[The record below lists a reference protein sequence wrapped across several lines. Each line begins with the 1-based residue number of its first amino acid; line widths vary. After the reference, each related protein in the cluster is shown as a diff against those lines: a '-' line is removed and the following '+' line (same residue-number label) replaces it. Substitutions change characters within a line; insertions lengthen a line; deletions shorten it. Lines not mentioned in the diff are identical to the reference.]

1 MSHPSAPA
9 ASPVAPAS
17 GTHAQLTPLTPARKE
32 DLRLVTGRGRYTAD
46 WNLPGQVH
54 AHVVRSDR
62 AHARI
67 LGIDASAALASPGCL
82 LVLTHADVNE
92 AGFTGIPAGAPLNGM
107 DGKAQ
112 VKCPM
117 PVLAQDKVRFV
128 GQPVAMVIATSA
140 RAAQDAAEQVMIDYE
155 DLPAVASMEA
165 ARTAGAPELHEVA
178 PGNLSLVHVSGNE
191 SAVKDA
197 FDKAHFVTTLRMHS
211 QRLTGA
217 PLEPRACLAQWDEQS
232 DSWEVYTPTQ
242 GMLGMRSSLSQVTG
256 IAQDRIRVIAEDVG
270 GSFGLRGGTGSE
282 QVLLMLASRK
292 LGRPVKWVASRSEL
306 FTGEW
311 HGRGLTLQGSIA
323 LDADQRIL
331 AIRWDD
337 QADLGAYTCYWQ
349 SFIGTRNISVTM
361 GGVYRVPALF
371 ARQELIFTNTV
382 PISAY
387 RGAGRPDIAYAIE
400 RLIDQAAAEHGLDR
414 LELRRRNF
422 IPRDAFP
429 YTTANGTVYDCGDFE
444 GTLDKALALA
454 DIAGFG
460 ARRARSQQEGKLR
473 GWGLGCY
480 LEASGAGAAPKDMVR
495 ARFLDNAIQLFGV
508 TGPSGQGHETS
519 FSQIV
524 ADGLGVSTDV
534 LRYKA
539 SDPGQE
545 LVGNGTGG
553 SRSLYGAGSA
563 FKVMVQR
570 LQAQACE
577 QAARLMGVASDQV
590 RYANGGVQGPF
601 GHLPLMTLAQRLKPA
616 SPEDAHPLDCEGESV
631 SGTTF
636 PNGCHVA
643 EVEIDQATGV
653 TTVTA
658 YSAIDDLGHVVSPQ
672 LVQGQVQGGVLQGAG
687 QVFGEHLI
695 YDAET
700 AQLLTGSFMDY
711 PMPRAGWVNHIR
723 NDYNNVP
730 TSLNALGAKGVG
742 ESGCS
747 GSLPALV
754 NAMSD
759 ALRGAGVP
767 PMDMPFTP
775 ARVWQALR
783 DAGGAQG

>member
-1 MSHPSAPA
+1 MSHTDATSPA
-9 ASPVAPAS
+9 ALP
-17 GTHAQLTPLTPARKE
+17 PLAPARKE
-32 DLRLVTGRGRYTAD
+32 DPRLVTGRGRYTAD
-46 WNLPGQVH
+46 WNLPQQVH
-54 AHVVRSDR
+54 AYVVRSDR

-67 LGIDASAALASPGCL
+67 LGIDTSAAQNHPGCL
-82 LVLTHADVNE
+82 KVLTAADVAE
-92 AGFTGIPAGAPLNGM
+92 AGFSGLPAGAPLNGV
-107 DGKAQ
+107 DGKPQ
-112 VKCPM
+112 VKCTM
-117 PVLAQDKVRFV
+117 PVLATDRVRFV

-140 RAAQDAAEQVMIDYE
+140 RAAQDAAELVHIDFD
-155 DLPAVASMEA
+155 DLPAVASLQA
-165 ARTAGAPELHEVA
+165 ATASGAPTLHDDV
-178 PGNLSLVHVSGNE
+178 PGNLSLVHVSGDEAAVE
-191 SAVKDA
+191 SAFA
-197 FDKAHFVTTLRMHS
+197 QARYVTTLRMHS
-211 QRLTGA
+211 QRITGA
-217 PLEPRACLAQWDEQS
+217 PLELRACLAHWDES
-232 DSWEVYTPTQ
+232 TDSWTVYTPTQ

-256 IAQDRIRVIAEDVG
+256 IAQERIRVIADDVG
-270 GSFGLRGGTGSE
+270 GSFGLRGGTASE
-282 QVLLMLASRK
+282 QVLLMLASRLLK
-292 LGRPVKWVASRSEL
+292 RPVKWVATRSEL

-311 HGRGLTLQGSIA
+311 HGRGLTLQGRIA
-323 LDADQRIL
+323 LDAQQRIL

-371 ARQELIFTNTV
+371 ARQELVYTNTV

-400 RLIDQAAAEHGLDR
+400 RLIDQVAAEHGLDR
-414 LELRRRNF
+414 IELRRRNF
-422 IPRDAFP
+422 IPNDAFP

-454 DIAGFG
+454 DIQGFA
-460 ARRARSQQEGKLR
+460 ARREASERAGKLR

-495 ARFLDNAIQLFGV
+495 ACFVDGVIQLFGV

-524 ADGLGVSTDV
+524 AEGLGVASDV

-570 LQAQACE
+570 LRELACQ
-577 QAARLMGVASDQV
+577 QAAHLMQVAPDSVHYRD
-590 RYANGGVQGPF
+590 GGVQGPF
-601 GHLPLMTLAQRLKPA
+601 GHLPLLELAQRLTPKEANQP
-616 SPEDAHPLDCEGESV
+616 HPLDCEGESV

-643 EVEIDQATGV
+643 EIEIDPDTGV
-653 TTVTA
+653 TTVTD

-672 LVQGQVQGGVLQGAG
+672 LVQGQVHGGVLQGAG

-695 YDAET
+695 YDPDT

-711 PMPRAGWVNHIR
+711 PMPRAGWINSIR

-730 TSLNALGAKGVG
+730 TTLNALGAKGVG

-747 GSLPALV
+747 GSLPAIV

-759 ALRGAGVP
+759 ALRRVGVP

-775 ARVWQALR
+775 AQVWQALR
-783 DAGGAQG
+783 NQRTS